1 MNSFSPTHPSHLEL
15 LNRLSQEFNS
25 SLHVDVIL
33 NKVIDE
39 VIRTINAERGFVM
52 LKNKTGQFI
61 FRVARGMNQ
70 QDINDPD
77 FQISRSIVE
86 QVKRESQPVLT
97 SDAMTDARFQAQ
109 QSVVSLGLRSILC
122 VPLRNSSDGVI
133 GIVYLENRLHTGMFS
148 KADLDLL
155 SAIASNAAIAI
166 KNASLYEELAGAYD
180 ELENAYDETLMG
192 WAKAVELRDQDTEEH
207 TQRVAKLTIH
217 LANYMNLPETEI
229 IHIRRGAMMHDIGK
243 LGIPDGILLKTG
255 RLTPA
260 EFEIMKLHT
269 TLARDMIYPIKHLR
283 SAIDIPFCHHE
294 KWDGSGYP
302 RGLRREDIPLSAR
315 LFSIVDVWDALRSN
329 RPYRS
334 EWSHEKVVQYI
345 QEQSGL
351 HFDPTVVRQFI
362 GMITEHP
369 TYVET
374 KVNA

>member
-1 MNSFSPTHPSHLEL
+1 MSTFSPTHPSHLEL

-39 VIRTINAERGFVM
+39 VIQTIQAERGFVM
-52 LKNKTGQFI
+52 LKNDSGQFI
-61 FRVARGMNQ
+61 FRVARGMNHQ
-70 QDINDPD
+70 SINDPD

-86 QVKRESQPVLT
+86 QVKREGQPVLT
-97 SDAMTDARFQAQ
+97 SDAMKDERFQDQ

-122 VPLRNSSDGVI
+122 VPLKSDKDGVTGTI
-133 GIVYLENRLHTGMFS
+133 YLENRMHTGMFS
-148 KADLDLL
+148 KTDLALL

-166 KNASLYEELAGAYD
+166 KNASLYEELAGAYV
-180 ELENAYDETLMG
+180 ELENAYEETLMG
-192 WAKAVELRDQDTEEH
+192 WAKAVELRDQVTEEH
-207 TQRVAKLTIH
+207 TQRVARLTVH
-217 LANYMNLPETEI
+217 LAQYINLTEGEI

-243 LGIPDGILLKTG
+243 LGIPDGILLKTD

-283 SAIDIPFCHHE
+283 PAIDIPFCHHE

-302 RGLRREDIPLSAR
+302 RGLRREDIPLAAR
-315 LFSIVDVWDALRSN
+315 LFAIVDVWDALRSN

-351 HFDPTVVRQFI
+351 HFDPGVVRQFLS
-362 GMITEHP
+362 MISEHP
-369 TYVET
+369 DFVEQ
-374 KVNA
+374 